1 LCPSAGIHSKFHYSD
16 IALLLVCGLFREDL
30 SWLRCVFLY
39 TTHLMR
45 NVTLMIYDNYGRPV
59 LNLRISVTQKCDKHC
74 PYCHR
79 EGETNPST
87 LMTVDEIVRIVRIAI
102 SLGVSRVKLTGGEPL
117 LRQEIVEI
125 VGGINGLEG
134 LTDLSM
140 TTNGT
145 HLKGL
150 AKDLKKAGLNR
161 VNISLPTLDPDI
173 YDEVMGGDL
182 QDAIDGVG
190 AAVEAGLHPVKVNML
205 VLKNVN
211 DSEIDDMIRFAAE
224 TGTILQLI
232 ELEPI
237 NLSKEYY
244 KRYHLDLS
252 EIAQKLEKLASET
265 RVRKYMQKRRIYF
278 LPKTKVEVIRP
289 IENTEFC
296 ANCTRMR
303 VTSDGKLKPCLMR
316 KDNLVDI
323 LTPMR
328 NGADDKKLTE
338 IFLEAVKKREPY
350 YKATQ
355 TSKITA

>member
-1 LCPSAGIHSKFHYSD
+1 
-16 IALLLVCGLFREDL
+16 
-30 SWLRCVFLY
+30 LRYVFPY
-39 TTHLMR
+39 TTHLLR
-45 NVTLMIYDNYGRPV
+45 NVTLMICDNYERPV
-59 LNLRISVTQKCDKHC
+59 LNLRVSVTQKCDKHC

-87 LMTVDEIVRIVRIAI
+87 VMTVKEIVRIVRIAI
-102 SLGVSRVKLTGGEPL
+102 SIGISRVKLTGGEPL
-117 LRQEIVEI
+117 LRKEIVEI
-125 VGGINGLEG
+125 VRGINGLKG
-134 LTDLSM
+134 LTDLSI

-145 HLKGL
+145 YMKGL

-161 VNISLPTLDPDI
+161 VNVSLPTLNPNV
-173 YDEVMGGDL
+173 YNNLMGGDL
-182 QDAIDGVG
+182 QDAIEGVK
-190 AAVEAGLHPVKVNML
+190 AAVEAGMQPVKLNML

-211 DSEIDDMIRFAAE
+211 DHEITKMIQFAVQ

-237 NLSKEYY
+237 NLNKTYY
-244 KRYHLDLS
+244 ERYHLSLD
-252 EIAQKLEKLASET
+252 EIEQKLKKLASET
-265 RVRKYMQKRRIYF
+265 RIRKYMQKRRVYV
-278 LPKTKVEVIRP
+278 LPKVKVEVIRP

-296 ANCTRMR
+296 ANCTRIR

-323 LTPMR
+323 LIPLR

-338 IFLEAVKKREPY
+338 TFIEAVKRREPY
-350 YKATQ
+350 YKATP

>member
-1 LCPSAGIHSKFHYSD
+1 
-16 IALLLVCGLFREDL
+16 
-30 SWLRCVFLY
+30 
-39 TTHLMR
+39 
-45 NVTLMIYDNYGRPV
+45 MIYDNCNRPV

-87 LMTVDEIVRIVRIAI
+87 VMTVDEIVRTVRIAI
-102 SLGVSRVKLTGGEPL
+102 SLGISRVKLTGGEPL
-117 LRQEIVEI
+117 LREEIVDI
-125 VGGINGLEG
+125 VRGIAGLEG

-150 AKDLKKAGLNR
+150 AKDLKAAGLGR
-161 VNISLPTLDPDI
+161 VNVSLPTLDPKVYTD
-173 YDEVMGGDL
+173 VMGGNL
-182 QDAIDGVG
+182 EDAIEGVK
-190 AAVEAGLHPVKVNML
+190 AAVQAGIKPVKLNML

-211 DSEIDDMIRFAAE
+211 DDEIDKMTQFAAQ

-237 NLSKEYY
+237 NLSKGYY
-244 KRYHLDLS
+244 ERYHIGLDG
-252 EIAQKLEKLASET
+252 IAQKLEKLASET
-265 RVRKYMQKRRIYF
+265 RVRKFMQKRRVYV
-278 LPKTKVEVIRP
+278 LPKVKVELIHP

-296 ANCTRMR
+296 GNCTRIR

-316 KDNLVDI
+316 TDNLVDL

-328 NGADDKKLTE
+328 SGADDQTLKETF
-338 IFLEAVKKREPY
+338 IEAVKRRKPY
-350 YKATQ
+350 YKAT
-355 TSKITA
+355 TAD

>member
-1 LCPSAGIHSKFHYSD
+1 MRF
-16 IALLLVCGLFREDL
+16 
-30 SWLRCVFLY
+30 VFLY
-39 TTHLMR
+39 TTNMLR

-102 SLGVSRVKLTGGEPL
+102 SLGVSKVKLTGGEPL
-117 LRQEIVEI
+117 LRKEIVEI

-134 LTDLSM
+134 LTDLSI

-161 VNISLPTLDPDI
+161 VNISLPTLDPDV

-182 QDAIDGVG
+182 QEAVDGVK

-211 DSEIDDMIRFAAE
+211 DGEIDRMIEFTAE

-244 KRYHLDLS
+244 KRYHLNLA
-252 EIAQKLEKLASET
+252 EIAQKLEKSASET

-278 LPKTKVEVIRP
+278 LPKVKVEVIRP

-296 ANCTRMR
+296 ANCTRLR

-328 NGADDKKLTE
+328 NGANDKKLTE
-338 IFLEAVKKREPY
+338 VFLEAVKKREPY
-350 YKATQ
+350 YKPAQ
-355 TSKITA
+355 TSELTA